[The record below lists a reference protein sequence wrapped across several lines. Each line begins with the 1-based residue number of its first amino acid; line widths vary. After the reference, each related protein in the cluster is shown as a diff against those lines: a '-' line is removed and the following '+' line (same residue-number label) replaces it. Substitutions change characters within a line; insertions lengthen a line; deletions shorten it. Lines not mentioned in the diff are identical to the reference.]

1 HTVLVSHD
9 GDRLTGYGVLR
20 PGHDSL
26 RIGPLFAD
34 TAADAHALFAALTAE
49 AAGAQVAIDVPETST
64 AGVALAESAGFT
76 PSFETA
82 RMYTGPV
89 REYARE
95 RVFGVT
101 TLELG

>member
-1 HTVLVSHD
+1 LNS
-9 GDRLTGYGVLR
+9 
-20 PGHDSL
+20 
-26 RIGPLFAD
+26 A
-34 TAADAHALFAALTAE
+34 TA
-49 AAGAQVAIDVPETST
+49 Q
-64 AGVALAESAGFT
+64 VALAEEAGFT

-89 REYARE
+89 RPYAQE